1 MKRLTLSRFFVAL
14 GILFISA
21 FLLALVLAGGSAGN
35 GQNSIFVVVVVV
47 FALALLIGAG
57 NLTYGKNSHYA
68 KAWDRI
74 RPARSRPSAPET
86 AVAPETA
93 ATEPDVPNLN
103 APDRADA
110 PPSP

>member
-14 GILFISA
+14 GILFITA

-35 GQNSIFVVVVVV
+35 GQNSIFVVLIVV

-57 NLTYGKNSHYA
+57 NLTYGRNSHYA

-74 RPARSRPSAPET
+74 RPARSRPAAPGI
-86 AVAPETA
+86 AAP
-93 ATEPDVPNLN
+93 ATSPEP

>member
-1 MKRLTLSRFFVAL
+1 MKRLTLSRVLVGL
-14 GILFISA
+14 GILFITA

-35 GQNSIFVVVVVV
+35 GQNSIFVVLIVV

-74 RPARSRPSAPET
+74 RPARTRPATQESPAPTPASPET
-86 AVAPETA
+86 PT
-93 ATEPDVPNLN
+93 
-103 APDRADA
+103 
-110 PPSP
+110 SP